1 MQPGVLESFERFLA
15 DPALSK
21 NHTLLLCAA
30 SVFAREGNYPEA
42 LKACNSVAH
51 LELQALCVQ
60 ILLAMDRPDVAER
73 TVKAMVAVDDD
84 ATLTQLAG
92 AWCSLALGGGA
103 KLQEAAYAFQ
113 ELGDKFSWTPKLYC
127 GTAVCHMQQGQ
138 WEEAEKDLMEAVT
151 KDGKDPETLANLV
164 VCSLHLGRRTSAKM
178 RTYLAQLRAVAP
190 AHPLLARQA
199 ASEAAFDAA
208 AAAVV

>member
-1 MQPGVLESFERFLA
+1 MVEALERLRA
-15 DPALSK
+15 DPAVSK
-21 NHTLLLCAA
+21 NHTLLLCVA

-42 LKACNSVAH
+42 LKACNAVAH

-92 AWCSLALGGGA
+92 AWCNLGLGGGA
-103 KLQEAAYAFQ
+103 KVTEAAYAFQ
-113 ELGDKFSWTPKLYC
+113 ELGDKYVWTPKLHC
-127 GTAVCHMQQGQ
+127 GAAVCHMHQGQ
-138 WEEAEKDLMEAVT
+138 WDEAEKDLMEAVT

-164 VCSLHLGRRTSAKM
+164 VCNLHLGRRASAKL
-178 RTYLAQLRAVAP
+178 RTYLAQLKAVAP
-190 AHPLLARQA
+190 QHPLLAKMALLEGNFDVA
-199 ASEAAFDAA
+199 AQLAT
-208 AAAVV
+208 